1 MRQHVDYVAYIHIAF
16 GVLGL
21 GAALLVGG
29 IVGGA
34 GLLSGDAQSA
44 GILAI
49 IAAVITVFLGIL
61 SVPELIGGWA
71 LLRRKP
77 WGRMLVLIL
86 SALHI
91 LGFPIGTLSGA
102 YSIWVLMNDE
112 VRREFNGGVRY

>member
-1 MRQHVDYVAYIHIAF
+1 MRQHVDYVAYLHLAF
-16 GVLGL
+16 GVVGL
-21 GAALLVGG
+21 GVAFLVGG

-44 GILAI
+44 GILGV
-49 IAAVITVFLGIL
+49 IAAFVTIFLGIL
-61 SVPELIGGWA
+61 AVPELVGGWA

-91 LGFPIGTLSGA
+91 FGFPIGTLSGA

-112 VRREFNGGVRY
+112 VRQMFNGGVRY